1 MSSVARGSRRPGN
14 SRTSHET
21 DTRRHP
27 EAGMST
33 LAALLRCMRPWQYT
47 KNLLVFA
54 ALIFAQRLG
63 DTSAVLVTVLAF
75 VLFSMVASSVYLIND
90 VRDYEDDRRHP
101 EKCHRP
107 IASGAL
113 SPRLALGAAAVLAVV
128 GVGGSF
134 AVNVGLGAVVAGYF
148 GLQML
153 YQAALKRMVLLDV
166 FAIAAGF
173 VLRAVAGA
181 EAIEVVISPWLLICT
196 LLLALFLGLAK
207 RRGELVLLAEG
218 AEGHRRTLNLY
229 SLEMLDQLIPVMAAS
244 TLMSYCLYTISE
256 RTVAEL
262 GSTRMMYTIP
272 FVIYGLFRYVY
283 LIHRHGQ
290 GGAPD
295 RTLLR
300 DRPLLLTVALYGLTA
315 AAIIYLAPDGA

>member
-1 MSSVARGSRRPGN
+1 M
-14 SRTSHET
+14 
-21 DTRRHP
+21 
-27 EAGMST
+27 MST
-33 LAALLRCMRPWQYT
+33 LAALVRCMRPWQYT

-54 ALIFAQRLG
+54 AVIFAHRLG
-63 DTSAVLVTVLAF
+63 DPAAVISSVLAF
-75 VLFSMVASSVYLIND
+75 VLFCMVSSAVYLIND
-90 VRDYEDDRRHP
+90 VRDCEEDRRHP
-101 EKCHRP
+101 EKCLRP
-107 IASGAL
+107 IACGAL
-113 SPRLALGAAAVLAVV
+113 SPRLASAVAVALVIV

-134 AVNVGLGAVVAGYF
+134 VVNVGLGAVTLGYF

-153 YQAALKRMVLLDV
+153 YQLILKQLVLLDV

-207 RRGELVLLAEG
+207 RRGELVLLEEG
-218 AEGHRRTLNLY
+218 AEGHRRTLDRY
-229 SLEMLDQLIPVMAAS
+229 SIEMLDQLIPVMAACAI
-244 TLMSYCLYTISE
+244 MAYCLYTISD

-262 GSTRMMYTIP
+262 GSTRLMYTIP

-283 LIHRHGQ
+283 LMHREGH

-295 RTLLR
+295 RTLLQ
-300 DRPLLLTVALYGLTA
+300 DRPLLITVALYAATA
-315 AAIIYLAPDGA
+315 AAIIYYAPDGG

>member
-1 MSSVARGSRRPGN
+1 MR
-14 SRTSHET
+14 
-21 DTRRHP
+21 
-27 EAGMST
+27 T

-54 ALIFAQRLG
+54 ALIFAHRV
-63 DTSAVLVTVLAF
+63 DDAAAVFVTVLAF
-75 VLFSMVASSVYLIND
+75 VFFCMVSSAVYLIND
-90 VRDYEDDRRHP
+90 IRDCEEDRRHP
-101 EKCHRP
+101 EKCRRP
-107 IASGAL
+107 IACGAL
-113 SPRLALGAAAVLAVV
+113 SPRLASSAAVVLAVV
-128 GVGGSF
+128 GLAGAF
-134 AVNVGLGAVVAGYF
+134 AVNLGLGVVTLAYF

-153 YQAALKRMVLLDV
+153 YQLILKQLVLLDV

-207 RRGELVLLAEG
+207 RRGELLLLEEG

-229 SLEMLDQLIPVMAAS
+229 SVEMLDQLIPTMAAC
-244 TLMSYCLYTISE
+244 TIMAYCLYTISA

-262 GSTRMMYTIP
+262 GSTRLMYTIP

-283 LIHRHGQ
+283 LMHRHGE

-295 RTLLR
+295 RTLLM
-300 DRPLLLTVALYGLTA
+300 DRPLLITVALYVITA
-315 AAIIYLAPDGA
+315 AFIIYVVPNGG

>member
-1 MSSVARGSRRPGN
+1 MRSPG
-14 SRTSHET
+14 
-21 DTRRHP
+21 
-27 EAGMST
+27 
-33 LAALLRCMRPWQYT
+33 ALLRCMRPWQYT
-47 KNLLVFA
+47 KNMLVFA
-54 ALIFAQRLG
+54 ALIFAQKMG
-63 DTSAVLVTVLAF
+63 DPSAVLTTAVAF
-75 VLFSMVASSVYLIND
+75 VFFCMASSAIYLIND
-90 VRDYEDDRRHP
+90 VRDCEEDRRHP
-101 EKCHRP
+101 EKCTRP
-107 IASGAL
+107 IACGDL
-113 SPRLALGAAAVLAVV
+113 SPGVALGAVTL
-128 GVGGSF
+128 
-134 AVNVGLGAVVAGYF
+134 GYF

-166 FAIAAGF
+166 FAIAGGF

-181 EAIEVVISPWLLICT
+181 EAIQVEISPWLLICT

-207 RRGELVLLAEG
+207 RRGELELLAEDSV
-218 AEGHRRTLNLY
+218 GHRETLDRY
-229 SLEMLDQLIPVMAAS
+229 SVEMLDQLIPVMAAS

-262 GSTRMMYTIP
+262 GSTRLMYTIP

-283 LIHRHGQ
+283 LIHRHGH

-300 DRPLLLTVALYGLTA
+300 DRPLLLTVVLYAITA